1 MRVKRAIDQTGRS
14 RRFVA
19 EQVGIP
25 YSTITR
31 KLAFGAHFSLRELLL
46 LAEALG
52 VSPSQFMTDDDQA
65 NPIPTPHHSDVGN
78 DLTTTG

>member
-1 MRVKRAIDQTGRS
+1 MRVKKAIDQTGRS

-25 YSTITR
+25 YSTINR
-31 KLAFGAHFSLRELLL
+31 KLAFGAHFGLRELLL

-52 VSPSQFMTDDDQA
+52 ISPSQFMTDDD
-65 NPIPTPHHSDVGN
+65 PVSPMLTPHHSGAGRSP
-78 DLTTTG
+78 TG